1 MYQYNHGIIGHLVMA
16 SYRRQPSSKS
26 REIAVEEAHT
36 IHIDHG
42 SDSFA
47 DIETVVSEDLMSERY
62 DDFDIDF
69 I

>member
-1 MYQYNHGIIGHLVMA
+1 MA